1 MENRTAIR
9 LIKALVAVS
18 PATELLNEQD
28 RKDVVEYIDTQIII
42 EEEFADVLRL
52 LQFNT
57 RGQISRVIFGYPR
70 YLSYIHGVE

>member
-18 PATELLNEQD
+18 PATKLLNEQD

-42 EEEFADVLRL
+42 EEEFA
-52 LQFNT
+52 
-57 RGQISRVIFGYPR
+57 
-70 YLSYIHGVE
+70 E